1 MDNASSTMMKGS
13 RLENRVLMHPHLSLK
28 ALISLFLPPSLSL
41 SPIHPY
47 IFVEATSYIAI
58 AISLTLSIYLHPN
71 ISAPNKLSSIPLS
84 KISLHAPTG
93 FMPCMSHMS
102 VHHPYLCEHSPS
114 NSFSN
119 LLVNY
124 HHSPQHLT
132 HIIHPQCTTSSAGSS
147 LEHLF
152 CNSLRPADLPC
163 FIFPIALTTLPIDPF
178 TRPKHWT
185 YIGQNQFCPK

>member
-13 RLENRVLMHPHLSLK
+13 RLENRVLMHPP
-28 ALISLFLPPSLSL
+28 LIIESPNLSL
-41 SPIHPY
+41 SPSLPLSLSFSFSPIHRY
-47 IFVEATSYIAI
+47 IFVEATSYI

-119 LLVNY
+119 PLVIY
-124 HHSPQHLT
+124 HHSPQHYTLSF
-132 HIIHPQCTTSSAGSS
+132 IHSVLQVSPAAALSISSA
-147 LEHLF
+147 
-152 CNSLRPADLPC
+152 
-163 FIFPIALTTLPIDPF
+163 TL
-178 TRPKHWT
+178 
-185 YIGQNQFCPK
+185 